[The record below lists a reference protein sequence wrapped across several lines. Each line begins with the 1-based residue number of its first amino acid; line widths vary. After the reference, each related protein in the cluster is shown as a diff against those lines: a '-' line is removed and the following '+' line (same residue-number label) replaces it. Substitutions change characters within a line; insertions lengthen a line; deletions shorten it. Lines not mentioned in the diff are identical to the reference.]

1 VSLTVAD
8 GVAGIDGCRSGW
20 VVATRRGVRVVER
33 LDLVVADADLSTIG
47 IDIPIGLPEDW
58 DRQADRTARRYLGR
72 RSSTIFPTPPR
83 ELLSLRSYPEANAR
97 SRERFGKGL
106 TKQTFNLF
114 PKILE
119 VDQLAR
125 VTPPDRLVEI
135 HPECAFVAMSGA
147 PLPPKRSADGA
158 AARLALLRPLYGDV
172 VGARP
177 SGARADDV
185 LDAFAVLWSAERF
198 ARGAHL
204 VHGPAER
211 DGLGILM
218 RIVT

>member
-1 VSLTVAD
+1 MSLTVAD
-8 GVAGIDGCRSGW
+8 GVAGVDGCRSGW
-20 VVATRRGVRVVER
+20 VIATRRGVRVVEQ

-47 IDIPIGLPEDW
+47 IDIPMGLPQDW
-58 DRQADRTARRYLGR
+58 DREADRAARRYLGR

-83 ELLSLRSYPEANAR
+83 ELLSLRTYPEANAR
-97 SRERFGKGL
+97 SRERFGTGL

-114 PKILE
+114 PKIVE
-119 VDQLAR
+119 VDRLAR
-125 VTPPDRLVEI
+125 VAPPDRLVEI
-135 HPECAFVAMSGA
+135 HPECAFVAMCGA
-147 PLPPKRSADGA
+147 PLPPKRSVDGA
-158 AARLALLRPLYGDV
+158 VARLALLRPLYGDV
-172 VGARP
+172 VTARP

-198 ARGAHL
+198 ARGAHF

-211 DGLGILM
+211 DGLGIPM